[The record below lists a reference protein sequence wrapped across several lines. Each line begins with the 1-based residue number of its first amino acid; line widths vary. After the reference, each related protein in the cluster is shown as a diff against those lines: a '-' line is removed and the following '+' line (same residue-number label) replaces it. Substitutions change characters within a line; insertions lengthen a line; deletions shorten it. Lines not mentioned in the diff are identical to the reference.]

1 MARPRSPKETQTRCD
16 DDGQP
21 KTGTGIPEP
30 GVVQQDRTDVGS
42 KEERFFQE
50 TRRKQPVEK
59 ASGR

>member
-1 MARPRSPKETQTRCD
+1 
-16 DDGQP
+16 
-21 KTGTGIPEP
+21 
-30 GVVQQDRTDVGS
+30 VQQDRTDVGS